1 MIRVNVN
8 TTNDVIFH
16 DADDFVTVGG
26 FLHLTKNHK
35 LIAIFKDWIYVEIAE
50 DEN

>member
-16 DADDFVTVGG
+16 DADDFVTIEN
-26 FLHLTKNHK
+26 FLHLMKDRK
-35 LIAIFKDWIYVEIAE
+35 VIAIFKDWVYVEVQ
-50 DEN
+50 DKD